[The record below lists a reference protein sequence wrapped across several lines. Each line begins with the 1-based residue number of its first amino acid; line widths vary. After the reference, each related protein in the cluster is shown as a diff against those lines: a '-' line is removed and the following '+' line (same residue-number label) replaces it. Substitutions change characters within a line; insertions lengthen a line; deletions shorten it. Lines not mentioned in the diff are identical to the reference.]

1 MQNLRR
7 MNSSAIL
14 QLNIQHSTFNF
25 FIMIKKLFTLFICSI
40 SLAMTFTSCSEEA
53 FDTDSV
59 NKQTILVFY
68 PWTGSQSSTGL
79 LGYLQNNIDSICDG
93 IIDRK
98 GLNNSRVLVFLS
110 DKYNHSTLYDLQYNA
125 TTKSVDRVSLKEYEG
140 ASYASAEGIAD
151 IMNEVKTQA
160 SALNYALIVGVHG
173 CGWTYASD
181 WSRYPYYARPSVT
194 RPSDSALS
202 GYSAADNSATGYSAA
217 GYSATGISSFSGIQF
232 GPDPNAP
239 LTRFFG
245 SVSLAENAMDISTL
259 AEGIRESGLK
269 MQYILF
275 DACYMSNIETAYEL
289 KDVTNYMIAS
299 GSEIMAAGLPYR
311 SMWSYLNS
319 PTPNYSSI
327 VSTSV
332 NFYKNSSAPFCNL
345 AAIDCRQVEKLASV
359 MKDINAENQLQA
371 SVNLDSIQ
379 HLDGF
384 RPNLFYDLETYVD
397 SLRPSGYL
405 LDQFKSQLK
414 LTIKASD
421 HTDEAYTCIYSSDSF
436 KIKNYCGITISDP
449 SQHSVAIKGREKTG
463 WWKATH

>member
-1 MQNLRR
+1 M
-7 MNSSAIL
+7 
-14 QLNIQHSTFNF
+14 
-25 FIMIKKLFTLFICSI
+25 I

-79 LGYLQNNIDSICDG
+79 LGYLQNNIDSISDG

-125 TTKSVDRVSLKEYEG
+125 TTKSVDRVPLKEYEG

-194 RPSDSALS
+194 RPSD
-202 GYSAADNSATGYSAA
+202 NN
-217 GYSATGISSFSGIQF
+217 FSGIQF

-332 NFYKNSSAPFCNL
+332 NFYKNNSSAPFCNL

-359 MKDINAENQLQA
+359 MKDINAEYQLSA
-371 SVNLDSIQ
+371 SVSLDSIQ

-397 SLRPSGYL
+397 SLHPSGYL

-421 HTDEAYTCIYSSDSF
+421 HTEEAYTCIYSSDSF

>member
-1 MQNLRR
+1 
-7 MNSSAIL
+7 
-14 QLNIQHSTFNF
+14 
-25 FIMIKKLFTLFICSI
+25 MIKKLFTLFICMI
-40 SLAMTFTSCSEEA
+40 SLAMTFTGCSEEA

-68 PWTGSQSSTGL
+68 PWTGSKSYTGL

-125 TTKSVDRVSLKEYEG
+125 TTKSVDRVPLKEYEG

-194 RPSDSALS
+194 RPR
-202 GYSAADNSATGYSAA
+202 DNN
-217 GYSATGISSFSGIQF
+217 FSGIQF

-319 PTPNYSSI
+319 PTPNYSGI

-332 NFYKNSSAPFCNL
+332 NFYKNNSSAPFCNL

-359 MKDINAENQLQA
+359 MKDINAEYQLSA
-371 SVNLDSIQ
+371 SVSLDSIQ

>member
-1 MQNLRR
+1 
-7 MNSSAIL
+7 
-14 QLNIQHSTFNF
+14 
-25 FIMIKKLFTLFICSI
+25 MIKKLFTLFICMI

-79 LGYLQNNIDSICDG
+79 LGYLQNNIDSISDG

-125 TTKSVDRVSLKEYEG
+125 TTKSVDRVPLKEYEG

-194 RPSDSALS
+194 RPSD
-202 GYSAADNSATGYSAA
+202 NN
-217 GYSATGISSFSGIQF
+217 FSGIQF

-259 AEGIRESGLK
+259 AEGIKQSGLK

-332 NFYKNSSAPFCNL
+332 NFYKNNSSAPFCNL

-359 MKDINAENQLQA
+359 MKDINAEYQLSA
-371 SVNLDSIQ
+371 SVSLDSIQ

-397 SLRPSGYL
+397 SLHPSGYL
-405 LDQFKSQLK
+405 LDQFKNQLK

-421 HTDEAYTCIYSSDSF
+421 HTEEAYTCIYSSDSF

>member
-1 MQNLRR
+1 
-7 MNSSAIL
+7 
-14 QLNIQHSTFNF
+14 
-25 FIMIKKLFTLFICSI
+25 MIKKLFTLFICSI

-110 DKYNHSTLYDLQYNA
+110 EKYNHSTLYDLQYNA
-125 TTKSVDRVSLKEYEG
+125 TTKSVDRVPLKEYKG

-151 IMNEVKTQA
+151 ILNEVKTQA
-160 SALNYALIVGVHG
+160 NALNYALIVGVHG

-194 RPSDSALS
+194 RPR
-202 GYSAADNSATGYSAA
+202 DNN
-217 GYSATGISSFSGIQF
+217 FSGIQF
-232 GPDPNAP
+232 GPDPTAP

-345 AAIDCRQVEKLASV
+345 AAIDCRQVEKLAGV
-359 MKDINAENQLQA
+359 MKDINAEYQLSA
-371 SVNLDSIQ
+371 SVSLDSIQ

-397 SLRPSGYL
+397 SLHPSGYL

>member
-1 MQNLRR
+1 MCHAL
-7 MNSSAIL
+7 
-14 QLNIQHSTFNF
+14 STKHLTFLDIN
-25 FIMIKKLFTLFICSI
+25 MIKKLFTLFICMI
-40 SLAMTFTSCSEEA
+40 SLAMTFTGCSEEA

-68 PWTGSQSSTGL
+68 PWTGSQSDTGL
-79 LGYLQNNIDSICDG
+79 LGDLQNNIDSICDG

-125 TTKSVDRVSLKEYEG
+125 TTKSVDRVPLKEYEG

-151 IMNEVKTQA
+151 IMNEVKTKA

-181 WSRYPYYARPSVT
+181 WSKYPDYARPSVT
-194 RPSDSALS
+194 RPSDSAL
-202 GYSAADNSATGYSAA
+202 NGYSAA

-319 PTPNYSSI
+319 PTPNYSGI

-345 AAIDCRQVEKLASV
+345 AAIDCRQVEKLAGV

-397 SLRPSGYL
+397 SLHPSGYL

>member
-1 MQNLRR
+1 MCHAL
-7 MNSSAIL
+7 
-14 QLNIQHSTFNF
+14 STKHLTFLDIN
-25 FIMIKKLFTLFICSI
+25 MIKKLFTLFICSI
-40 SLAMTFTSCSEEA
+40 SLAMTFTGCSEEA

-68 PWTGSQSSTGL
+68 PWTGSKSYTGL

-110 DKYNHSTLYDLQYNA
+110 DKYNHSMLYDLQYNA
-125 TTKSVDRVSLKEYEG
+125 TTKSVDRVPLKEYEG

-151 IMNEVKTQA
+151 ILNEVKTQA
-160 SALNYALIVGVHG
+160 NALNYALIVGVHG

-194 RPSDSALS
+194 RPR
-202 GYSAADNSATGYSAA
+202 DNN
-217 GYSATGISSFSGIQF
+217 FSGIQF

-319 PTPNYSSI
+319 PTPNYSGI

-332 NFYKNSSAPFCNL
+332 NFYKNNSSAPFCNL

-359 MKDINAENQLQA
+359 MKDINAEYQLSA
-371 SVNLDSIQ
+371 SVSLDSIQ

>member
-1 MQNLRR
+1 
-7 MNSSAIL
+7 
-14 QLNIQHSTFNF
+14 
-25 FIMIKKLFTLFICSI
+25 MIKKLFTLFICSI

-125 TTKSVDRVSLKEYEG
+125 TTKSVDRVPLKEYEG

-151 IMNEVKTQA
+151 IMNEVKTKA

-194 RPSDSALS
+194 RPSD
-202 GYSAADNSATGYSAA
+202 NN
-217 GYSATGISSFSGIQF
+217 FSGIQF

-275 DACYMSNIETAYEL
+275 DVCYMSNIETAYEL

-332 NFYKNSSAPFCNL
+332 NFYKNNSSAPFCNL

-359 MKDINAENQLQA
+359 MKDINAEYQLSA
-371 SVNLDSIQ
+371 SVSLDSIQ

-397 SLRPSGYL
+397 SLHPSGYL
-405 LDQFKSQLK
+405 LDQFKNQLK

-421 HTDEAYTCIYSSDSF
+421 HTEEAYTCIYSSDSF

>member
-1 MQNLRR
+1 M
-7 MNSSAIL
+7 
-14 QLNIQHSTFNF
+14 
-25 FIMIKKLFTLFICSI
+25 I
-40 SLAMTFTSCSEEA
+40 SLAMTFTGCSEEA

-59 NKQTILVFY
+59 NKQTILAFY
-68 PWTGSQSSTGL
+68 PWTGGKSSTEL

-125 TTKSVDRVSLKEYEG
+125 TTKSVDRVPLKEYEG

-151 IMNEVKTQA
+151 ILNEVKTQA
-160 SALNYALIVGVHG
+160 SALNYALIVGAHG

-181 WSRYPYYARPSVT
+181 WNRYPYYARPSVT

-202 GYSAADNSATGYSAA
+202 GYSAADNSAT

-275 DACYMSNIETAYEL
+275 DVCYMSNIETAYEL

-319 PTPNYSSI
+319 STPNYSGI

-345 AAIDCRQVEKLASV
+345 AAIDCRQVEKLAGV

-397 SLRPSGYL
+397 SLHPSGYL

>member
-1 MQNLRR
+1 MCHAL
-7 MNSSAIL
+7 
-14 QLNIQHSTFNF
+14 STKHLTFLDIN
-25 FIMIKKLFTLFICSI
+25 MIKKLFTLFICMI
-40 SLAMTFTSCSEEA
+40 SLAMTFTGCSEEA

-68 PWTGSQSSTGL
+68 PWTGSKSYTGL

-125 TTKSVDRVSLKEYEG
+125 TTKSVDRVPLKEYEG
-140 ASYASAEGIAD
+140 TSYASAEGIAD

-194 RPSDSALS
+194 RPSD
-202 GYSAADNSATGYSAA
+202 NN
-217 GYSATGISSFSGIQF
+217 FSGIQF

-319 PTPNYSSI
+319 PTPNYSGI

-332 NFYKNSSAPFCNL
+332 NFYKNNSSAPFCNL

-359 MKDINAENQLQA
+359 MKDINAEYQLSA
-371 SVNLDSIQ
+371 SVSLDSIQ

>member
-1 MQNLRR
+1 
-7 MNSSAIL
+7 
-14 QLNIQHSTFNF
+14 
-25 FIMIKKLFTLFICSI
+25 MIKKLFTLFICSI

-53 FDTDSV
+53 FDPDSV
-59 NKQTILVFY
+59 NKQTILVYY
-68 PWTGSQSSTGL
+68 PWTGDKNSTGL
-79 LGYLQNNIDSICDG
+79 LGDLQNNIDSICDG

-110 DKYNHSTLYDLQYNA
+110 EKYNQSTLYDLQYDA
-125 TTKSVDRVSLKEYEG
+125 TTKSVNRVPLKKYEG
-140 ASYASAEGIAD
+140 ASYATTEGFAD
-151 IMNEVKTQA
+151 ILNEVKTQA
-160 SALNYALIVGVHG
+160 SALNYALIVGAHG

-181 WSRYPYYARPSVT
+181 WSKYPKYARPSVT

-202 GYSAADNSATGYSAA
+202 GYSAADNSATG
-217 GYSATGISSFSGIQF
+217 ISSFSGIQF
-232 GPDPNAP
+232 GPNPNAP

-245 SVSLAENAMDISTL
+245 SVSLKEGAFDIGNL
-259 AEGIRESGLK
+259 AEGIRQSGLK

-319 PTPNYSSI
+319 PTPNYSGI

-332 NFYKNSSAPFCNL
+332 NFYKKNSSAPFCNL

-359 MKDINAENQLQA
+359 MKDINAEYQLSA
-371 SVNLDSIQ
+371 SVSLDSIQ

-405 LDQFKSQLK
+405 LDQFKNQLK

-421 HTDEAYTCIYSSDSF
+421 YTEEAYTYIFSPDYI

>member
-1 MQNLRR
+1 
-7 MNSSAIL
+7 
-14 QLNIQHSTFNF
+14 
-25 FIMIKKLFTLFICSI
+25 MIKKLFTLFICMI
-40 SLAMTFTSCSEEA
+40 SLAMTFTGCSEEA

-68 PWTGSQSSTGL
+68 PWTGDKSRTGL
-79 LGYLQNNIDSICDG
+79 LGDLQNNIDSICDG

-125 TTKSVDRVSLKEYEG
+125 TTKSVDRVPLKEYEG

-151 IMNEVKTQA
+151 ILNEVKTKA
-160 SALNYALIVGVHG
+160 SALNYALIVGAHG

-181 WSRYPYYARPSVT
+181 WSKYPDYARPSVT
-194 RPSDSALS
+194 RPR
-202 GYSAADNSATGYSAA
+202 DNN
-217 GYSATGISSFSGIQF
+217 FSGIQF

-245 SVSLAENAMDISTL
+245 SVSLAENAMEISTL

-319 PTPNYSSI
+319 PTPNYSGI

-332 NFYKNSSAPFCNL
+332 NFYKNNSSAPFCNL

-359 MKDINAENQLQA
+359 MKDINAEYQLSA
-371 SVNLDSIQ
+371 SVSLDSIQ

-397 SLRPSGYL
+397 SLHPSGYL

-463 WWKATH
+463 WWKATQ

>member
-1 MQNLRR
+1 
-7 MNSSAIL
+7 
-14 QLNIQHSTFNF
+14 
-25 FIMIKKLFTLFICSI
+25 MIKKLFTLFICSI

-53 FDTDSV
+53 FDPDSV
-59 NKQTILVFY
+59 NKQTILVYY
-68 PWTGSQSSTGL
+68 PWTGDKNSTGL
-79 LGYLQNNIDSICDG
+79 LGDLQNNIDSICDG

-110 DKYNHSTLYDLQYNA
+110 EKYNQSTLYDLQYDA
-125 TTKSVDRVSLKEYEG
+125 TTKSVNRVPLKKYEG
-140 ASYASAEGIAD
+140 ASYATTEGFAD
-151 IMNEVKTQA
+151 ILNEVKTQA
-160 SALNYALIVGVHG
+160 SALNYALIVGAHG

-181 WSRYPYYARPSVT
+181 WSKYPIYARPSVT

-202 GYSAADNSATGYSAA
+202 GYSAADNSAA
-217 GYSATGISSFSGIQF
+217 GISSFSGIQF

-245 SVSLAENAMDISTL
+245 SVSPAENAMDISTL

-319 PTPNYSSI
+319 PTPNYSGI

-359 MKDINAENQLQA
+359 MKDINAEYQLSA
-371 SVNLDSIQ
+371 SVSLDSIQ

-405 LDQFKSQLK
+405 LDQFKNQLK

-421 HTDEAYTCIYSSDSF
+421 YTEEAYTYIFSPDYI

>member
-1 MQNLRR
+1 M
-7 MNSSAIL
+7 
-14 QLNIQHSTFNF
+14 
-25 FIMIKKLFTLFICSI
+25 I
-40 SLAMTFTSCSEEA
+40 SLAMTFTGCSEEA

-68 PWTGSQSSTGL
+68 PWTGSKSNTGL

-125 TTKSVDRVSLKEYEG
+125 TTKSVDRVPLKEYEG

-194 RPSDSALS
+194 RPSD
-202 GYSAADNSATGYSAA
+202 NN
-217 GYSATGISSFSGIQF
+217 FSGIQF

-319 PTPNYSSI
+319 PTPNYSGI

-332 NFYKNSSAPFCNL
+332 NFYKNNSSAPFCNL

-359 MKDINAENQLQA
+359 MKDINAEYQLSA
-371 SVNLDSIQ
+371 SVSLDSIQ

-397 SLRPSGYL
+397 SLHPSGYL

>member
-1 MQNLRR
+1 
-7 MNSSAIL
+7 
-14 QLNIQHSTFNF
+14 
-25 FIMIKKLFTLFICSI
+25 MIKKLFTLFICMI
-40 SLAMTFTSCSEEA
+40 SLAMTFTGCSEEA

-68 PWTGSQSSTGL
+68 PWTGSQSDTGL
-79 LGYLQNNIDSICDG
+79 LGDLQNNIDSICDG

-125 TTKSVDRVSLKEYEG
+125 TTKSVDRVPLKEYEG

-151 IMNEVKTQA
+151 IMNEVKTKA

-181 WSRYPYYARPSVT
+181 WSKYPDYARPSVT
-194 RPSDSALS
+194 RPSDSALN
-202 GYSAADNSATGYSAA
+202 GYSAT

-319 PTPNYSSI
+319 PTPNYSGI

-345 AAIDCRQVEKLASV
+345 AAIDCRQVEKLAGV

-397 SLRPSGYL
+397 SLHPSGYL

>member
-1 MQNLRR
+1 
-7 MNSSAIL
+7 
-14 QLNIQHSTFNF
+14 
-25 FIMIKKLFTLFICSI
+25 MIKKLFTLFICMI
-40 SLAMTFTSCSEEA
+40 SLAMTFTGCSEEA
-53 FDTDSV
+53 FDPDSV

-68 PWTGSQSSTGL
+68 PWTGSKSSTGL

-125 TTKSVDRVSLKEYEG
+125 TTKSVDRVPLKEYEG

-151 IMNEVKTQA
+151 ILNEVKTKA

-194 RPSDSALS
+194 RPR
-202 GYSAADNSATGYSAA
+202 DNN
-217 GYSATGISSFSGIQF
+217 FSGIQF

-319 PTPNYSSI
+319 STPNYSGI

-332 NFYKNSSAPFCNL
+332 NFYKNNSSAPFCNL
-345 AAIDCRQVEKLASV
+345 AAIDCRQVEKLAGV
-359 MKDINAENQLQA
+359 MKDINAENQLLA
-371 SVNLDSIQ
+371 SVSLDSIQ

-397 SLRPSGYL
+397 SLHPSGYL

-414 LTIKASD
+414 LTIKASN

>member
-1 MQNLRR
+1 M
-7 MNSSAIL
+7 
-14 QLNIQHSTFNF
+14 
-25 FIMIKKLFTLFICSI
+25 I

-79 LGYLQNNIDSICDG
+79 LGALQNNIDSICDG

-125 TTKSVDRVSLKEYEG
+125 TTKSVDRVPLKEYEG

-194 RPSDSALS
+194 RPSD
-202 GYSAADNSATGYSAA
+202 NN
-217 GYSATGISSFSGIQF
+217 FSGIQF

-319 PTPNYSSI
+319 PTPNYSGI

-332 NFYKNSSAPFCNL
+332 NFYKNNSSAPFCNL

-359 MKDINAENQLQA
+359 MKNINAEYQLSA

>member
-1 MQNLRR
+1 
-7 MNSSAIL
+7 
-14 QLNIQHSTFNF
+14 
-25 FIMIKKLFTLFICSI
+25 MIKKLFTLFICSI

-68 PWTGSQSSTGL
+68 PWTGDKSRTGL
-79 LGYLQNNIDSICDG
+79 LGDLQNNIDSICDG

-125 TTKSVDRVSLKEYEG
+125 TTKSVDRVPLKEYEG

-151 IMNEVKTQA
+151 ILNEVKTKA

-194 RPSDSALS
+194 RPR
-202 GYSAADNSATGYSAA
+202 DNN
-217 GYSATGISSFSGIQF
+217 FSGIQF

-319 PTPNYSSI
+319 ATPNYSGI

-332 NFYKNSSAPFCNL
+332 NFYKNNSSAPFCNL

-359 MKDINAENQLQA
+359 MKDINAEYQLSA
-371 SVNLDSIQ
+371 SVSLDSIQ

-397 SLRPSGYL
+397 SLHPSGYL

-449 SQHSVAIKGREKTG
+449 SQHSVAIKGREKTS

>member
-1 MQNLRR
+1 M
-7 MNSSAIL
+7 
-14 QLNIQHSTFNF
+14 
-25 FIMIKKLFTLFICSI
+25 I
-40 SLAMTFTSCSEEA
+40 SLAMTFTGCSEEA

-79 LGYLQNNIDSICDG
+79 LGYLQNNIDSISDG

-125 TTKSVDRVSLKEYEG
+125 TTKSVDRVPLKEYEG

-151 IMNEVKTQA
+151 ILNEVKTQA

-194 RPSDSALS
+194 RPSD
-202 GYSAADNSATGYSAA
+202 NN
-217 GYSATGISSFSGIQF
+217 FSGIQF

-319 PTPNYSSI
+319 PTPNYSGI

-332 NFYKNSSAPFCNL
+332 NFYKNNSSAPFCNL

-359 MKDINAENQLQA
+359 MKDINAEYQLSA
-371 SVNLDSIQ
+371 SVSLDSIQ

-397 SLRPSGYL
+397 SLHPSGYL
-405 LDQFKSQLK
+405 LDQFKNQLK

-421 HTDEAYTCIYSSDSF
+421 HTEEAYTCIYSSDSF

>member
-1 MQNLRR
+1 
-7 MNSSAIL
+7 
-14 QLNIQHSTFNF
+14 
-25 FIMIKKLFTLFICSI
+25 MIKKLFTLFICSI

-68 PWTGSQSSTGL
+68 PWTGSKSYTGL

-125 TTKSVDRVSLKEYEG
+125 TTKSVDRVPLKEYEG

-194 RPSDSALS
+194 RPR
-202 GYSAADNSATGYSAA
+202 DNN
-217 GYSATGISSFSGIQF
+217 FSGIQF
-232 GPDPNAP
+232 GPDPNVP

-332 NFYKNSSAPFCNL
+332 NFYKNNSSAPFCNL

-359 MKDINAENQLQA
+359 MKDINAEYQLSA
-371 SVNLDSIQ
+371 SVSLDSIQ

-397 SLRPSGYL
+397 SLHPSGYL

-421 HTDEAYTCIYSSDSF
+421 HTEEAYTCIYSSDSF

>member
-1 MQNLRR
+1 
-7 MNSSAIL
+7 
-14 QLNIQHSTFNF
+14 
-25 FIMIKKLFTLFICSI
+25 MIKKLFTLFICMI
-40 SLAMTFTSCSEEA
+40 SLAMTFTGCSEEA

-68 PWTGSQSSTGL
+68 PWTGSQSDTGL
-79 LGYLQNNIDSICDG
+79 LGDLQNNIDSICDG

-110 DKYNHSTLYDLQYNA
+110 NKYNHSMLYDLQYNA
-125 TTKSVDRVSLKEYEG
+125 TTKSVDRVPLKEYEG

-151 IMNEVKTQA
+151 ILNEVKTQA
-160 SALNYALIVGVHG
+160 SALNYALIVGAHG

-181 WSRYPYYARPSVT
+181 WSKYPDYARPSVT
-194 RPSDSALS
+194 RPSDSAL
-202 GYSAADNSATGYSAA
+202 NGYSAA

-319 PTPNYSSI
+319 STPNYSSI

-345 AAIDCRQVEKLASV
+345 AAIDCRQVEKLAGV
-359 MKDINAENQLQA
+359 MKDINAEYQLSA
-371 SVNLDSIQ
+371 SVSLDSIQ

-397 SLRPSGYL
+397 SLHPSGYL

>member
-1 MQNLRR
+1 
-7 MNSSAIL
+7 
-14 QLNIQHSTFNF
+14 
-25 FIMIKKLFTLFICSI
+25 MIKKLFTLFICSI
-40 SLAMTFTSCSEEA
+40 SLALTFTGCSEEA

-59 NKQTILVFY
+59 NKQTILVLY
-68 PWTGSQSSTGL
+68 PWTGSKSSTGL

-110 DKYNHSTLYDLQYNA
+110 NKYNHSTLYDLQYNA
-125 TTKSVDRVSLKEYEG
+125 TTKSVDRVPLKEYEG
-140 ASYASAEGIAD
+140 TSYASAEGIAD
-151 IMNEVKTQA
+151 IMNEVKTKA

-194 RPSDSALS
+194 RPSD
-202 GYSAADNSATGYSAA
+202 NN
-217 GYSATGISSFSGIQF
+217 FSGIQF

-319 PTPNYSSI
+319 PTPNYSGI

-332 NFYKNSSAPFCNL
+332 NFYKNNSSAPFCNL

-359 MKDINAENQLQA
+359 MKDINAEYQLSA
-371 SVNLDSIQ
+371 SVSLDSIQ

-436 KIKNYCGITISDP
+436 KIKNYCGITVSDP

>member
-1 MQNLRR
+1 
-7 MNSSAIL
+7 
-14 QLNIQHSTFNF
+14 
-25 FIMIKKLFTLFICSI
+25 MIKKLFTLFICSI

-125 TTKSVDRVSLKEYEG
+125 TTKSVDRVPLKEYEG

-194 RPSDSALS
+194 RPR
-202 GYSAADNSATGYSAA
+202 DNN
-217 GYSATGISSFSGIQF
+217 FSGIQF

-319 PTPNYSSI
+319 PTPNYSGI

-332 NFYKNSSAPFCNL
+332 NFYKNNSSAPFCNL

-359 MKDINAENQLQA
+359 MKDINAEYQLSA
-371 SVNLDSIQ
+371 SVSLDSIQ

>member
-1 MQNLRR
+1 
-7 MNSSAIL
+7 
-14 QLNIQHSTFNF
+14 
-25 FIMIKKLFTLFICSI
+25 MIKKLFTLFICMI
-40 SLAMTFTSCSEEA
+40 SLAMTFTGCSEEA

-68 PWTGSQSSTGL
+68 PWTGSQSDTGL
-79 LGYLQNNIDSICDG
+79 LGDLQNNIDSICDG

-110 DKYNHSTLYDLQYNA
+110 NKYNHSMLYDLQYNA
-125 TTKSVDRVSLKEYEG
+125 TTKSVDRVPLKEYEG

-151 IMNEVKTQA
+151 IMNEVKTKA

-181 WSRYPYYARPSVT
+181 WSKYPDYARPSVT
-194 RPSDSALS
+194 RPSDSALN
-202 GYSAADNSATGYSAA
+202 GYSAT

-319 PTPNYSSI
+319 STPNYSSI

-345 AAIDCRQVEKLASV
+345 AAIDCRQVEKLAGV

-397 SLRPSGYL
+397 SLHPSGYL

>member
-1 MQNLRR
+1 
-7 MNSSAIL
+7 
-14 QLNIQHSTFNF
+14 
-25 FIMIKKLFTLFICSI
+25 MIKKLFTLFICSI
-40 SLAMTFTSCSEEA
+40 SLAMTFTGCSEEA

-68 PWTGSQSSTGL
+68 PWTGSKSYTGL

-125 TTKSVDRVSLKEYEG
+125 TTKSVDRVPLKEYEG

-151 IMNEVKTQA
+151 ILNEVKTKA

-194 RPSDSALS
+194 RPSD
-202 GYSAADNSATGYSAA
+202 NN
-217 GYSATGISSFSGIQF
+217 FSGIQF

-319 PTPNYSSI
+319 PTPNYSGI

-332 NFYKNSSAPFCNL
+332 NFYKNNSSAPFCNL

-359 MKDINAENQLQA
+359 MKDINAEYQLSA
-371 SVNLDSIQ
+371 SVSLDSIQ

>member
-1 MQNLRR
+1 
-7 MNSSAIL
+7 
-14 QLNIQHSTFNF
+14 
-25 FIMIKKLFTLFICSI
+25 MIKKLFTLFICSI

-53 FDTDSV
+53 FDPDSV

-68 PWTGSQSSTGL
+68 PWTGSKSSTGL

-125 TTKSVDRVSLKEYEG
+125 TTKSVDRVPLKEYEG

-151 IMNEVKTQA
+151 ILNEVKTQA

-173 CGWTYASD
+173 CGWTDASD

-194 RPSDSALS
+194 RPR
-202 GYSAADNSATGYSAA
+202 DNN
-217 GYSATGISSFSGIQF
+217 FSGIQF

-245 SVSLAENAMDISTL
+245 SVSLAENAMEISTL

-319 PTPNYSSI
+319 STPNYSGI

-332 NFYKNSSAPFCNL
+332 NFYKNNSSAPFCNL
-345 AAIDCRQVEKLASV
+345 AAIDCRQVEKLAGV
-359 MKDINAENQLQA
+359 MKDINAENQLLA
-371 SVNLDSIQ
+371 SVSLDSIQ

-397 SLRPSGYL
+397 SLHPSGYL
-405 LDQFKSQLK
+405 LDQFKNQLK

-421 HTDEAYTCIYSSDSF
+421 HTDEAYTYIFSPDYI

>member
-1 MQNLRR
+1 MCHAL
-7 MNSSAIL
+7 
-14 QLNIQHSTFNF
+14 STKHLTFLDIN
-25 FIMIKKLFTLFICSI
+25 MIKKLFTLFICSI
-40 SLAMTFTSCSEEA
+40 SLAMTFTGCSEEA

-110 DKYNHSTLYDLQYNA
+110 NKYNHSTLYDLQYNA
-125 TTKSVDRVSLKEYEG
+125 TTKSVDRVPLKEYEG

-151 IMNEVKTQA
+151 IMNEVKTKA

-194 RPSDSALS
+194 RPRDNNFSD
-202 GYSAADNSATGYSAA
+202 
-217 GYSATGISSFSGIQF
+217 IQF

-319 PTPNYSSI
+319 ATPNYSGI

-332 NFYKNSSAPFCNL
+332 NFYKNNSSAPFCNL
-345 AAIDCRQVEKLASV
+345 AAIDCRQVEKLAGV

-449 SQHSVAIKGREKTG
+449 SQHSVAIKGREKIG

>member
-1 MQNLRR
+1 
-7 MNSSAIL
+7 
-14 QLNIQHSTFNF
+14 
-25 FIMIKKLFTLFICSI
+25 
-40 SLAMTFTSCSEEA
+40 MTFTGCSEEA

-68 PWTGSQSSTGL
+68 PWTGSKSYTGL

-125 TTKSVDRVSLKEYEG
+125 TTKSVDRVPLKEYEG

-194 RPSDSALS
+194 RPR
-202 GYSAADNSATGYSAA
+202 DNN
-217 GYSATGISSFSGIQF
+217 FSGIQF

-319 PTPNYSSI
+319 ATPNYSGI

-359 MKDINAENQLQA
+359 MKEINAEYQLSA
-371 SVNLDSIQ
+371 SVSLDSIQ

-397 SLRPSGYL
+397 SLHPSGYL

>member
-1 MQNLRR
+1 
-7 MNSSAIL
+7 
-14 QLNIQHSTFNF
+14 
-25 FIMIKKLFTLFICSI
+25 MIKKLFTLFICSI
-40 SLAMTFTSCSEEA
+40 SLAMTFTGCSEEA

-68 PWTGSQSSTGL
+68 PWTGSKSSTGL

-110 DKYNHSTLYDLQYNA
+110 DKYNHSMLYDLQYNA
-125 TTKSVDRVSLKEYEG
+125 TTKSVDRVPLKEYEG

-194 RPSDSALS
+194 RPR
-202 GYSAADNSATGYSAA
+202 DNN
-217 GYSATGISSFSGIQF
+217 FSGIQF

-319 PTPNYSSI
+319 PTPNYSGI

-332 NFYKNSSAPFCNL
+332 NFYKNNSSAPFCNL

-359 MKDINAENQLQA
+359 MKDINAEYQLSA
-371 SVNLDSIQ
+371 SVSLDSIQ

-414 LTIKASD
+414 LTIKASN

-436 KIKNYCGITISDP
+436 KIKNYCGITVSDP

>member
-1 MQNLRR
+1 
-7 MNSSAIL
+7 
-14 QLNIQHSTFNF
+14 
-25 FIMIKKLFTLFICSI
+25 MIKKLFTLFICSI
-40 SLAMTFTSCSEEA
+40 SLAMTFTGCSEEA

-68 PWTGSQSSTGL
+68 PWTGSKSYTGL

-125 TTKSVDRVSLKEYEG
+125 TTKSVDRVPLKEYEG

-151 IMNEVKTQA
+151 ILNEVKTQA

-181 WSRYPYYARPSVT
+181 WSKYPDYARPSVT
-194 RPSDSALS
+194 RPSDSAL
-202 GYSAADNSATGYSAA
+202 NGYSAA

-319 PTPNYSSI
+319 STPNYSSI

-345 AAIDCRQVEKLASV
+345 AAIDCRQVEKLAGV

-397 SLRPSGYL
+397 SLHPSGYL

>member
-1 MQNLRR
+1 MCHTL
-7 MNSSAIL
+7 
-14 QLNIQHSTFNF
+14 STKHLTFLDIN
-25 FIMIKKLFTLFICSI
+25 MIKKLFTLFICMI
-40 SLAMTFTSCSEEA
+40 SLAMTFTGCSEEA

-59 NKQTILVFY
+59 NKQTILAFY
-68 PWTGSQSSTGL
+68 PWTGGKSSTEL

-125 TTKSVDRVSLKEYEG
+125 TTKSVDRVPLKEYEG

-151 IMNEVKTQA
+151 ILNEVKTQA
-160 SALNYALIVGVHG
+160 SALNYALIVGAHG

-181 WSRYPYYARPSVT
+181 WNRYPYYARPSVT

-202 GYSAADNSATGYSAA
+202 GYSAADNSAT

-319 PTPNYSSI
+319 STPNYSSI

-359 MKDINAENQLQA
+359 MKDINAENQLPA

-397 SLRPSGYL
+397 SLHPSGYL

>member
-1 MQNLRR
+1 MCHAL
-7 MNSSAIL
+7 
-14 QLNIQHSTFNF
+14 STKHLTFLDIN
-25 FIMIKKLFTLFICSI
+25 MIKKLFTLFICMI
-40 SLAMTFTSCSEEA
+40 SLAMTFTGCSEEA

-68 PWTGSQSSTGL
+68 PWTGDKSSTGL

-110 DKYNHSTLYDLQYNA
+110 EKYNHSTLYDLQYNA
-125 TTKSVDRVSLKEYEG
+125 TTKSVDRVPLKEYEG

-151 IMNEVKTQA
+151 ILNEVKTQA
-160 SALNYALIVGVHG
+160 NALNYALIVGVHG

-194 RPSDSALS
+194 RPR
-202 GYSAADNSATGYSAA
+202 DNN
-217 GYSATGISSFSGIQF
+217 FSGIQF

-319 PTPNYSSI
+319 ATPNYSGI

-359 MKDINAENQLQA
+359 MKEINAQYQLSA
-371 SVNLDSIQ
+371 SVSLDSIQ

-397 SLRPSGYL
+397 SLHPSGYL

>member
-1 MQNLRR
+1 
-7 MNSSAIL
+7 
-14 QLNIQHSTFNF
+14 
-25 FIMIKKLFTLFICSI
+25 MIKKLFTLFICSI
-40 SLAMTFTSCSEEA
+40 SLAMTFTGCSEEA

-68 PWTGSQSSTGL
+68 PWTGSKSYTGL

-125 TTKSVDRVSLKEYEG
+125 TTKSVDRVPLKEYEG

-151 IMNEVKTQA
+151 IMNEVKTKA
-160 SALNYALIVGVHG
+160 SALNYALIVGAHG

-181 WSRYPYYARPSVT
+181 WSKYPDYARPSVT
-194 RPSDSALS
+194 RPSDSALN
-202 GYSAADNSATGYSAA
+202 GYSAT

-319 PTPNYSSI
+319 STPNYSSI

-345 AAIDCRQVEKLASV
+345 AAIDCRQVEKLAGV

-397 SLRPSGYL
+397 SLHPSGYL

>member
-1 MQNLRR
+1 MCHTL
-7 MNSSAIL
+7 
-14 QLNIQHSTFNF
+14 STKHLTFLDIN
-25 FIMIKKLFTLFICSI
+25 MIKKLFTLFICMI
-40 SLAMTFTSCSEEA
+40 SLAMTFTGCSEEA

-59 NKQTILVFY
+59 NKQTMLVFY

-79 LGYLQNNIDSICDG
+79 LGDLQNNIDSICDG

-125 TTKSVDRVSLKEYEG
+125 TTKSVDRVPLKEYEG

-151 IMNEVKTQA
+151 ILNEVKTQA
-160 SALNYALIVGVHG
+160 SALNYALIVGAHG

-202 GYSAADNSATGYSAA
+202 GYSAADNSATD
-217 GYSATGISSFSGIQF
+217 ISSFSGIQF

-245 SVSLAENAMDISTL
+245 SVSLKENAMDISTL

-319 PTPNYSSI
+319 ATPNYSGI

-359 MKDINAENQLQA
+359 MKEINAQYQLSA
-371 SVNLDSIQ
+371 SVSLDSIQ

-397 SLRPSGYL
+397 SLHPSGYL

-421 HTDEAYTCIYSSDSF
+421 HTDEAYTYIFSRDYI

>member
-1 MQNLRR
+1 
-7 MNSSAIL
+7 
-14 QLNIQHSTFNF
+14 
-25 FIMIKKLFTLFICSI
+25 MIKKLFTLFICSI
-40 SLAMTFTSCSEEA
+40 SLAMTFTGCSEEA

-68 PWTGSQSSTGL
+68 PWTGSKSYTGL

-151 IMNEVKTQA
+151 ILNEVKTKA

-194 RPSDSALS
+194 RPSD
-202 GYSAADNSATGYSAA
+202 NN
-217 GYSATGISSFSGIQF
+217 FSGIQF

-319 PTPNYSSI
+319 PTPNYSGI

-332 NFYKNSSAPFCNL
+332 NFYKNNSSAPFCNL

-421 HTDEAYTCIYSSDSF
+421 HTEEAYTCIYSSESF

>member
-1 MQNLRR
+1 M
-7 MNSSAIL
+7 
-14 QLNIQHSTFNF
+14 
-25 FIMIKKLFTLFICSI
+25 I

-68 PWTGSQSSTGL
+68 PWTGSKSSTGL
-79 LGYLQNNIDSICDG
+79 LGYLQNNIDSIGDG

-110 DKYNHSTLYDLQYNA
+110 NKYNHSTLYDLQYNA
-125 TTKSVDRVSLKEYEG
+125 TTKSVDRVPLKEYEG

-194 RPSDSALS
+194 RPR
-202 GYSAADNSATGYSAA
+202 DNN
-217 GYSATGISSFSGIQF
+217 FSGIQF

-319 PTPNYSSI
+319 ATPNYSGI

-332 NFYKNSSAPFCNL
+332 NFYKNSSDPFCNL
-345 AAIDCRQVEKLASV
+345 AAIDCRQVEKLAGV
-359 MKDINAENQLQA
+359 MKEINAQYQLSA
-371 SVNLDSIQ
+371 SVSLDSIQ

>member
-1 MQNLRR
+1 
-7 MNSSAIL
+7 
-14 QLNIQHSTFNF
+14 
-25 FIMIKKLFTLFICSI
+25 MIKKLFTLFICMI
-40 SLAMTFTSCSEEA
+40 SLAMTFTGCSEEA

-68 PWTGSQSSTGL
+68 PWTGSKSSTGL

-125 TTKSVDRVSLKEYEG
+125 TTKSVDRVPLKEYEG

-151 IMNEVKTQA
+151 ILNEVKTQA

-194 RPSDSALS
+194 RPR
-202 GYSAADNSATGYSAA
+202 DNN
-217 GYSATGISSFSGIQF
+217 FSGIQF

-359 MKDINAENQLQA
+359 MKDINAEYQLSA

-397 SLRPSGYL
+397 SLHPSGYL

-421 HTDEAYTCIYSSDSF
+421 HTDEAYTCIYSSESF

>member
-1 MQNLRR
+1 MCHTL
-7 MNSSAIL
+7 
-14 QLNIQHSTFNF
+14 STKHLTFLDIN
-25 FIMIKKLFTLFICSI
+25 MIKKLFTLFICSI

-125 TTKSVDRVSLKEYEG
+125 TTKSVDRVPLKEYEG

-151 IMNEVKTQA
+151 ILNEVKTKA

-194 RPSDSALS
+194 RPR
-202 GYSAADNSATGYSAA
+202 DNN
-217 GYSATGISSFSGIQF
+217 FSGIQF

-319 PTPNYSSI
+319 ATPNYSGI

-332 NFYKNSSAPFCNL
+332 NFYKNNSSAPFCNL

-359 MKDINAENQLQA
+359 MKDINAEYQLSA
-371 SVNLDSIQ
+371 SVSLDSIQ

-397 SLRPSGYL
+397 SLHPSGYL

>member
-1 MQNLRR
+1 
-7 MNSSAIL
+7 
-14 QLNIQHSTFNF
+14 
-25 FIMIKKLFTLFICSI
+25 MIKKLFTLFICSI

-68 PWTGSQSSTGL
+68 PWTGSKSYTGL
-79 LGYLQNNIDSICDG
+79 LGYLQNNIDSISDG

-125 TTKSVDRVSLKEYEG
+125 TTKSVDRVPLKEYEG

-151 IMNEVKTQA
+151 ILNEVKTQA

-194 RPSDSALS
+194 RPR
-202 GYSAADNSATGYSAA
+202 DNN
-217 GYSATGISSFSGIQF
+217 FSGILF
-232 GPDPNAP
+232 GPDSNAP

-319 PTPNYSSI
+319 STPNYSSI

-359 MKDINAENQLQA
+359 MKDINAEYQLSA
-371 SVNLDSIQ
+371 SVSLDSIQ

-397 SLRPSGYL
+397 SLHPSGYL

-414 LTIKASD
+414 LTIKVSD
-421 HTDEAYTCIYSSDSF
+421 HTDEAYTCIYNSDSF

>member
-1 MQNLRR
+1 M
-7 MNSSAIL
+7 
-14 QLNIQHSTFNF
+14 
-25 FIMIKKLFTLFICSI
+25 I
-40 SLAMTFTSCSEEA
+40 SLAMTFTGCSEEA

-68 PWTGSQSSTGL
+68 PWTGSKSYTGL

-98 GLNNSRVLVFLS
+98 GLNYSRVLVFLS

-125 TTKSVDRVSLKEYEG
+125 TTKSVDRVPLKEYEG
-140 ASYASAEGIAD
+140 TSYASAEGIAD
-151 IMNEVKTQA
+151 ILNEVKTQA

-194 RPSDSALS
+194 RPSD
-202 GYSAADNSATGYSAA
+202 NN
-217 GYSATGISSFSGIQF
+217 FSGIQF

-245 SVSLAENAMDISTL
+245 SVNLAENAMDISTL

-319 PTPNYSSI
+319 PTPNYSGI

-332 NFYKNSSAPFCNL
+332 NFYKNNSSAPFCNL

-359 MKDINAENQLQA
+359 MKDINAEYQLSA
-371 SVNLDSIQ
+371 SVSLDSIQ

>member
-1 MQNLRR
+1 
-7 MNSSAIL
+7 
-14 QLNIQHSTFNF
+14 
-25 FIMIKKLFTLFICSI
+25 MIKKLFTLIYMLVL
-40 SLAMTFTSCSEEA
+40 LAMTFTSCSEEA

-110 DKYNHSTLYDLQYNA
+110 DKYNHSMLYDLQYNA
-125 TTKSVDRVSLKEYEG
+125 TTKSVDRVPLKEYEG

-151 IMNEVKTQA
+151 ILNEVKTKA

-194 RPSDSALS
+194 RPR
-202 GYSAADNSATGYSAA
+202 DNN
-217 GYSATGISSFSGIQF
+217 FSGIQF

-319 PTPNYSSI
+319 ATPNYSSI

-332 NFYKNSSAPFCNL
+332 NFYKNNSSAPFCNL
-345 AAIDCRQVEKLASV
+345 AAIDCRQVEKLAGV
-359 MKDINAENQLQA
+359 MKEINAQYQLSA
-371 SVNLDSIQ
+371 SVSLDSIQ

-397 SLRPSGYL
+397 SLHPSGYL

-421 HTDEAYTCIYSSDSF
+421 HTEEAYTCIYSSDSF